1 MKERFQMRLNKTIVT
16 LFALI
21 FILSAVRIFA
31 QTPVNQFSVKFE
43 NPTSATMVGQDGL
56 VMRTEDGGLN
66 WTIQDAGI
74 TNVLFSNDVYTYTT
88 KTGLTTIVHYAVG
101 ENGVIIKSENSGLNW
116 TALNSG
122 TTENLNYVTIRSE
135 NEVYACGNNGTL
147 LLSQDLGETWTAIQT
162 GTTINLKMMA
172 LMSTDQFSNKRIP
185 VIVGDSG
192 LVLVS
197 MDLGTT
203 WVPSISNVVVNLN
216 SVIFA
221 DEQVVVAA
229 GDNGEIIKSIDGG
242 LSWVRMN
249 SGTALNIFSLKY
261 VRNENKQD
269 IIASAENG
277 MILISSDLGDNWQ
290 SVQTPS
296 SSDLFSVSFGTSDF
310 GISTG
315 EAGTELY
322 TIDGGLTWVE
332 SLADNK
338 LSTVKNEQV
347 KLNQNYPNPFNPST
361 VISYAINDNSNVN
374 IKVYDLTGKEVK
386 TLVNSF
392 QNAGTYS
399 VNFNAS
405 ALSSGIYFYVLRVN
419 TGGNEMTRTMRM
431 ILTK

>member
-1 MKERFQMRLNKTIVT
+1 MKERFQMRVNKTIVT

-31 QTPVNQFSVKFE
+31 QTPVSQFSVKFE
-43 NPTSATMVGQDGL
+43 NSTSATMVGQDGL
-56 VMRTEDGGLN
+56 IMRTEDGGLN
-66 WTIQDAGI
+66 WSTQDPGI
-74 TNVLFSNDVYTYTT
+74 TNVLFSNDIFTYQATT
-88 KTGLTTIVHYAVG
+88 GQIVIVQYAVG
-101 ENGVIIKSENSGLNW
+101 ENGVILKSENSGLNW
-116 TALNSG
+116 TVLNSG
-122 TTENLNYVTIRSE
+122 TTENLNYVTIRSAT
-135 NEVYACGNNGTL
+135 EVYACGNNGTL
-147 LLSQDLGETWTAIQT
+147 LLSQDFGETWTAIQT
-162 GTTINLKMMA
+162 GTTLNLKMMA
-172 LMSTDQFSNKRIP
+172 LMSTDAFSNKRIP

-203 WVPSISNVVVNLN
+203 WVPSVSNVVVNLN

-242 LSWVRMN
+242 LSWDRMN
-249 SGTALNIFSLKY
+249 SGTALNIYSLKY

-290 SVQTPS
+290 LVQTPS
-296 SSDLFSVSFGTSDF
+296 TSDLFSVSFGTSDF

-332 SLADNK
+332 SLADNS
-338 LSTVKNEQV
+338 LSTVKNEEV

-361 VISYAINDNSNVN
+361 VISYAINDNSNVSMK
-374 IKVYDLTGKEVK
+374 IYDLTGREVR

-392 QNAGTYS
+392 QAAGTYS

-405 ALSSGIYFYVLRVN
+405 NFASGIYFYVLRVN
-419 TGGNEMTRTMRM
+419 TGGNEMVRTMRM